1 MAESSTQEKMQAA
14 QNELLQ
20 NQERQKALLQ
30 QRQAEVSAMAN
41 MNQTLQQAAEVAV
54 ETAGGNQAQAQQ
66 FAQSTG
72 AILGKYGMPI
82 VQRSSSSTPQGGNV
96 VINNTNNITVPPM
109 QHQPIVV
116 RNNEESSGGLQK
128 FKAWLTGVFAKQS
141 EEVSRRDRE
150 FSRQEGYLSRTSS
163 KIMKRLEEFG
173 STVAETMNPK
183 RIAAQMGSQ
192 LKTMLFL
199 FGTYFLMAN
208 WGKILHGIT
217 EITKK
222 LQGALDYF
230 GITGDLAKQGKGFIA
245 DIKNLLG
252 GKPGDSLKTI
262 FSDIFR
268 ENVDIVTSF
277 FKKEWEIRAMAAK
290 QIKFPMDSLKG
301 GMFNFIQNVGVYLG
315 DLLSVLLTGPKGL
328 SGSIGHSISNWGRQ
342 NSLGEGQAWANK
354 DINHLT
360 HFSRNTSL
368 GDASIVSGGNTTIS
382 QDFSGDRLS
391 NGTTA
396 SIRQG
401 QAISA
406 MIKDNSGKVNTS
418 GVMSGLKRLKEAAGS
433 KGVLVDPSF
442 LESFVELGIPA
453 EKLYAIA
460 SKGTPE
466 YYKFVREEK
475 GEADLADEG
484 ASFSRAFLERSIK
497 NKAEDALGLGYI
509 ESVAAEAATN
519 SFGSGHAGLN
529 TYTAKSPL
537 LSGVGAW
544 INKQFSDTQ
553 TLRMVPESDPREGVT
568 INGRNKWEF
577 LRLTSDQLNELKSL
591 LVGASGN
598 AKFSF
603 STSDERSMESL
614 DKMLRYAISRRTG
627 KNISMMTTDYDSNIW
642 ENVRE
647 VERFKEEKD
656 KEFDEKLKSTR
667 TYQAADKMWTG
678 TKEFISSGTRKLA
691 PYWDS
696 IMSGGKT
703 LVGSNKILQKSSP
716 EVKRRVAFCMKKLI
730 DAGLSPGAAAGIVGN
745 LLGEGLTTKRF
756 DHEYPDGSGPSAG
769 IAGFHS
775 YYNGKKGELD
785 NLKAYAR
792 SRNRYWGDLD
802 VQVDYLIASGS
813 YPSKVVNKIR
823 VKTNGLD
830 EKLAAEEAAYLWGH
844 DYERFKGYN
853 LGKDSKEYRKRIS
866 NALSVLEN
874 YSGIPIDFN
883 ATKEGIYE
891 AELGGG
897 GQVTKDESGNYVY
910 TSSSSSSS
918 TRTVSSSGSSTS
930 SSSSSTSS
938 TSSYTTSYTPSAN
951 PVAIQSF
958 LSSSTSTNENL
969 PDTGINIS
977 SSGSGNNTKKGFVA
991 LVGDSYA
998 VGMASHF
1005 IKGLKSK
1012 DIEAKATC
1020 WPGGDKS
1027 TRSRY
1032 YCVSGATIGD
1042 ITGQVKNAVGD
1053 SASVIVIH
1061 AGLNNYMQSEESI
1074 ANQLMNCGKTAASG
1088 GAKVFLIAPI
1098 HGQTKPGLSEG
1109 AVKVARAVRT
1119 VCSAGGFG
1127 LIDLEPGSSKFT
1139 KYDKEG
1145 IHPADFATYA
1155 NDVVALLM
1163 CGGGVVSLVKTEEK
1177 EGSGGV
1183 VGDGGFSPNF
1193 DQSKTVSS
1201 GGLNYRGWGGFIE
1214 TSTPDGQYSTPRLL
1228 TKSEFEEAQARM
1240 GANDAGSTPF
1250 SLAFQGITA
1259 TLNDIKALNYDS
1271 YAQMI
1276 AEMHGLRKTAEEG
1289 NNIAKETGKK
1299 LTKKEKDELLES
1311 MSSPDTS
1318 KVADTSEGEKRTLH
1332 ERNRSMTENKWMGES
1347 DEWFRKRRFLGELG
1361 MSYEKFSSWTEKRKE
1376 AIKETALKL
1385 LEGGGLKEDGVERIK
1400 KLLSSRELTEDDY
1413 NDLEKTIG
1421 EFGGKEANIV
1431 LANLYSS
1438 GLSDA
1443 GLSYDQNYG
1452 FTMLPETNRA
1462 AIVGDKQWWENG
1474 IGSDNAGNT
1483 NGKNWR
1489 YLTIG
1494 DATSKSEEQS
1504 EEGQTRAKLKKLTEF
1519 FEKIK
1524 KDLGYIRSYT
1534 WGNVDGQLDYSK
1546 TTKLSTST
1554 KTALDFWPVE
1564 TGKNSVTVSLLG
1576 EDLSNYFSVE
1586 AGKEINKK
1594 NSGVTMRTSSFGTST
1609 TFYEKEANAETI
1621 NRMYS
1626 NYNQYLLR
1634 EKQLAG
1640 EKRKFYSDKQLVA
1653 DRLFNSN
1660 YKSYTGYQTTSH
1672 QDRKNS
1678 KSWGSGMLGDR
1689 TVSLSKFTKS
1699 LSESFKNDT
1708 NSDFSKSIS
1717 ELSNWDW
1724 GRSILSGANVSETIA
1739 SINRSFNRLKF
1750 FQVASSNPKYRKEW
1764 DALLK
1769 LSLILVKMTRSL
1781 TENVFGSNNPEDI
1794 INYFTKKD
1802 EKGNSYLDV
1811 EGLKNLFGSTNTG
1824 LIDDFSKFY
1833 ELSSK
1838 GLLTLD
1844 ESKEYEKLKNKLG
1857 QSISESEINE
1867 NTDIKNLWDN
1877 TDSNGLS
1884 GEEALAFNKNFEKN
1898 IVKTGGSNYYRVINN
1913 KTGRYTYINENE
1925 AKKYGKDLKTTGVF
1939 LVDETEGF
1947 KNIKDI
1953 NSMVLMN
1960 LREQTENSK
1969 PYKDPKTGKLVRKVH
1984 TYKVVGEERKPAFIV
1999 EIPEEDWQNFVN
2011 SGKDIAMDYKTAS
2024 NIRVSKL
2031 GRWRQGEKHYING
2044 KEISNDEEL
2053 KNYLKDS
2060 GGYLA
2065 LGGRGNKTSTF
2076 GYVDLEG
2083 PNNKF
2088 NADTGLWTV
2097 VGPGGQTFELTEYD
2111 HRRLVEEGGLMQQAD
2126 IAMWDKNVSLYK
2138 QHGYD
2143 KKGAGSGRERFT
2155 SQKRE
2160 GETVD
2165 WGEAFNNQTDSIDL
2179 GNALAADTNSWLQNN
2194 NKIAFTTAYNTAQML
2209 KVFEKIG
2216 NILGDEELIKL
2227 ATQRMEADSSTL
2239 DIQTTADTSQVKEE
2253 TDNTGNTGKWKTLP
2267 FRLLR

>member
-290 QIKFPMDSLKG
+290 QIKFPVDSLKG

-484 ASFSRAFLERSIK
+484 ASFNRAFLERSIK

-519 SFGSGHAGLN
+519 SFGSGHTGLN

-537 LSGVGAW
+537 ISGATAW
-544 INKQFSDTQ
+544 INKQFIDQ
-553 TLRMVPESDPREGVT
+553 NTLRMVPESDPREGVT

-577 LRLTSDQLNELKSL
+577 LRLTSDQLNELKAL

-627 KNISMMTTDYDSNIW
+627 KSISMMAADYDSNIW

-678 TKEFISSGTRKLA
+678 TKEFISSGTKKMA
-691 PYWDS
+691 SYWDGF
-696 IMSGGKT
+696 MGAGKT
-703 LVGSNKILQKSSP
+703 LVGSNRVLQNSSQ

-853 LGKDSKEYRKRIS
+853 LGKDSKEYRKRIA

-874 YSGIPIDFN
+874 YSGIPIDFD

-910 TSSSSSSS
+910 TSSSSYSSS
-918 TRTVSSSGSSTS
+918 TTSTGSTTTGDTAGGST
-930 SSSSSTSS
+930 T
-938 TSSYTTSYTPSAN
+938 TTSGE
-951 PVAIQSF
+951 
-958 LSSSTSTNENL
+958 TSGKEN
-969 PDTGINIS
+969 
-977 SSGSGNNTKKGFVA
+977 
-991 LVGDSYA
+991 
-998 VGMASHF
+998 
-1005 IKGLKSK
+1005 KGL
-1012 DIEAKATC
+1012 
-1020 WPGGDKS
+1020 
-1027 TRSRY
+1027 
-1032 YCVSGATIGD
+1032 
-1042 ITGQVKNAVGD
+1042 
-1053 SASVIVIH
+1053 
-1061 AGLNNYMQSEESI
+1061 SI
-1074 ANQLMNCGKTAASG
+1074 
-1088 GAKVFLIAPI
+1088 
-1098 HGQTKPGLSEG
+1098 
-1109 AVKVARAVRT
+1109 
-1119 VCSAGGFG
+1119 
-1127 LIDLEPGSSKFT
+1127 
-1139 KYDKEG
+1139 
-1145 IHPADFATYA
+1145 
-1155 NDVVALLM
+1155 
-1163 CGGGVVSLVKTEEK
+1163 
-1177 EGSGGV
+1177 
-1183 VGDGGFSPNF
+1183 NF

-1214 TSTPDGQYSTPRLL
+1214 TSTPDGQYSAPRLL
-1228 TKSEFEEAQARM
+1228 TKSEFEEAQARI
-1240 GANDAGSTPF
+1240 GANDAGGTPF
-1250 SLAFQGITA
+1250 SLAFQGITK

-1271 YAQMI
+1271 YTQMI

-1289 NNIAKETGKK
+1289 NNIAKEVGKEKEKSDQSFGSAPDFTPKEEKVVDTSSADVSTKSMKMNNSDMSKRWAFETEEEYRKKRLLGASGMSLEMYQEFSKKQNDTILNAAQKLLTSGVDLPKDVESQLRTLIDTNGSREEMSRIVSEWGRVSSYEDFMEETNKNLKAVGIDTNYNEDLAYSLIPEWGRNRYAAVKGSLSGVKTGAKGYYRKGGKGQKEYKSLTPEDIEKKNNPTGGNAASLIESRVKK
-1299 LTKKEKDELLES
+1299 LEELFTK
-1311 MSSPDTS
+1311 
-1318 KVADTSEGEKRTLH
+1318 VREGSGEEIIEANTLS
-1332 ERNRSMTENKWMGES
+1332 N
-1347 DEWFRKRRFLGELG
+1347 
-1361 MSYEKFSSWTEKRKE
+1361 
-1376 AIKETALKL
+1376 A
-1385 LEGGGLKEDGVERIK
+1385 
-1400 KLLSSRELTEDDY
+1400 DDY
-1413 NDLEKTIG
+1413 DKDL
-1421 EFGGKEANIV
+1421 V
-1431 LANLYSS
+1431 YSKNS
-1438 GLSDA
+1438 
-1443 GLSYDQNYG
+1443 
-1452 FTMLPETNRA
+1452 
-1462 AIVGDKQWWENG
+1462 IVGE
-1474 IGSDNAGNT
+1474 
-1483 NGKNWR
+1483 
-1489 YLTIG
+1489 
-1494 DATSKSEEQS
+1494 
-1504 EEGQTRAKLKKLTEF
+1504 
-1519 FEKIK
+1519 
-1524 KDLGYIRSYT
+1524 
-1534 WGNVDGQLDYSK
+1534 
-1546 TTKLSTST
+1546 
-1554 KTALDFWPVE
+1554 ALDFWPVCSSAE
-1564 TGKNSVTVSLLG
+1564 VDTPNGKGKTGSVLKNDINRIENLEEWFYEDEHYDEIRKNRMGFWEIIGRILLSSSGGAITTPFSVKKVYLDPYINSGENGVKKSLQKDLENRGFFKNGEGNIGTVWRNFSEYELNKQRGTQERNKYYTLRNSAYNRFKEIKSSSWVAFARDIRDTVKSDTSIEFSKKILDFYQFEWGRDFLDGIRNVSDSDFIALSSNQWSRAEERCKIRLFAIKFYQVSRGVPRYRQEFEAIIKLTRALKDSEKTDLERMFNTTDPEKIVEQLSDSSGKVDINKVSEYFGNLGSEAMTAIEQYNSAVEGKGGVVDPKQVEKAKSDLFKIFQDNSGSKAKAVDLYNSMSAWDLDPEEAIKMNKQFKETKFTVGGKNYYWAYNTKTGKRVVLNDEDVKKYESDLAGGKAFTG
-1576 EDLSNYFSVE
+1576 ETSGS
-1586 AGKEINKK
+1586 KEISDTNKQIFLEQK
-1594 NSGVTMRTSSFGTST
+1594 QATLEGGVKIDKATGKKIRKIYTYLVDENGGFRKGQPVEILEEDWKKWGDSALEFKTAEKLRRNLGLFRGAGLRIKGGDGYANSYKELYDYLVDPNNTYSGLTVGMGDKKEVLAAIDWQNAVRTEDGTMKVKTRTGREFELIPQDYQRLISESGVARESDFVMWQ
-1609 TFYEKEANAETI
+1609 ANAEK
-1621 NRMYS
+1621 YKK
-1626 NYNQYLLR
+1626 LR
-1634 EKQLAG
+1634 EIG
-1640 EKRKFYSDKQLVA
+1640 EEG
-1653 DRLFNSN
+1653 
-1660 YKSYTGYQTTSH
+1660 KSSVYQIRE
-1672 QDRKNS
+1672 D
-1678 KSWGSGMLGDR
+1678 
-1689 TVSLSKFTKS
+1689 
-1699 LSESFKNDT
+1699 E
-1708 NSDFSKSIS
+1708 S
-1717 ELSNWDW
+1717 EL
-1724 GRSILSGANVSETIA
+1724 E
-1739 SINRSFNRLKF
+1739 LKMDD
-1750 FQVASSNPKYRKEW
+1750 QN
-1764 DALLK
+1764 
-1769 LSLILVKMTRSL
+1769 SLAEYGNKL
-1781 TENVFGSNNPEDI
+1781 TEKTN
-1794 INYFTKKD
+1794 
-1802 EKGNSYLDV
+1802 
-1811 EGLKNLFGSTNTG
+1811 EGIGH
-1824 LIDDFSKFY
+1824 IFS
-1833 ELSSK
+1833 
-1838 GLLTLD
+1838 
-1844 ESKEYEKLKNKLG
+1844 
-1857 QSISESEINE
+1857 
-1867 NTDIKNLWDN
+1867 
-1877 TDSNGLS
+1877 
-1884 GEEALAFNKNFEKN
+1884 A
-1898 IVKTGGSNYYRVINN
+1898 VKTLANN
-1913 KTGRYTYINENE
+1913 IGTFLTSLNLPSEKEE
-1925 AKKYGKDLKTTGVF
+1925 GKFDPNV
-1939 LVDETEGF
+1939 E
-1947 KNIKDI
+1947 
-1953 NSMVLMN
+1953 
-1960 LREQTENSK
+1960 REQTKSET
-1969 PYKDPKTGKLVRKVH
+1969 PPKK
-1984 TYKVVGEERKPAFIV
+1984 
-1999 EIPEEDWQNFVN
+1999 
-2011 SGKDIAMDYKTAS
+2011 
-2024 NIRVSKL
+2024 
-2031 GRWRQGEKHYING
+2031 
-2044 KEISNDEEL
+2044 
-2053 KNYLKDS
+2053 
-2060 GGYLA
+2060 
-2065 LGGRGNKTSTF
+2065 
-2076 GYVDLEG
+2076 
-2083 PNNKF
+2083 
-2088 NADTGLWTV
+2088 
-2097 VGPGGQTFELTEYD
+2097 
-2111 HRRLVEEGGLMQQAD
+2111 
-2126 IAMWDKNVSLYK
+2126 
-2138 QHGYD
+2138 
-2143 KKGAGSGRERFT
+2143 
-2155 SQKRE
+2155 
-2160 GETVD
+2160 
-2165 WGEAFNNQTDSIDL
+2165 
-2179 GNALAADTNSWLQNN
+2179 
-2194 NKIAFTTAYNTAQML
+2194 
-2209 KVFEKIG
+2209 
-2216 NILGDEELIKL
+2216 
-2227 ATQRMEADSSTL
+2227 
-2239 DIQTTADTSQVKEE
+2239 
-2253 TDNTGNTGKWKTLP
+2253 
-2267 FRLLR
+2267 

>member
-484 ASFSRAFLERSIK
+484 ASFNRAFLERSIK

-519 SFGSGHAGLN
+519 SFGSGHTGLN

-537 LSGVGAW
+537 ISGATAW
-544 INKQFSDTQ
+544 INKQFIDQ
-553 TLRMVPESDPREGVT
+553 NTLRMVPESDPREGVT

-577 LRLTSDQLNELKSL
+577 LRLTSDQLNELKAL

-627 KNISMMTTDYDSNIW
+627 KNVSMMAADYDSNIW

-696 IMSGGKT
+696 IMSGGKA

-853 LGKDSKEYRKRIS
+853 LGKDSKEYRKRIA

-874 YSGIPIDFN
+874 YSGIPIDFD

-910 TSSSSSSS
+910 TSSSSYSSS
-918 TRTVSSSGSSTS
+918 TTSTGSTTTGDTTGGST
-930 SSSSSTSS
+930 T
-938 TSSYTTSYTPSAN
+938 TTSGE
-951 PVAIQSF
+951 
-958 LSSSTSTNENL
+958 TSGKEN
-969 PDTGINIS
+969 
-977 SSGSGNNTKKGFVA
+977 
-991 LVGDSYA
+991 
-998 VGMASHF
+998 
-1005 IKGLKSK
+1005 KGL
-1012 DIEAKATC
+1012 
-1020 WPGGDKS
+1020 
-1027 TRSRY
+1027 
-1032 YCVSGATIGD
+1032 
-1042 ITGQVKNAVGD
+1042 
-1053 SASVIVIH
+1053 
-1061 AGLNNYMQSEESI
+1061 SI
-1074 ANQLMNCGKTAASG
+1074 
-1088 GAKVFLIAPI
+1088 
-1098 HGQTKPGLSEG
+1098 
-1109 AVKVARAVRT
+1109 
-1119 VCSAGGFG
+1119 
-1127 LIDLEPGSSKFT
+1127 
-1139 KYDKEG
+1139 
-1145 IHPADFATYA
+1145 
-1155 NDVVALLM
+1155 
-1163 CGGGVVSLVKTEEK
+1163 
-1177 EGSGGV
+1177 
-1183 VGDGGFSPNF
+1183 NF

-1214 TSTPDGQYSTPRLL
+1214 TSTPDGQYSAPRLL
-1228 TKSEFEEAQARM
+1228 TKSEFEEAQARI
-1240 GANDAGSTPF
+1240 GAKDAGGTPF
-1250 SLAFQGITA
+1250 SLAFQGITK

-1271 YAQMI
+1271 YTQMI

-1299 LTKKEKDELLES
+1299 LTKKEKDELLELV
-1311 MSSPDTS
+1311 SSPDTS

-1332 ERNRSMTENKWMGES
+1332 ERNRNMTGNKWVGES

-1385 LEGGGLKEDGVERIK
+1385 LEGGGLKEEEVGRIK
-1400 KLLSSRELTEDDY
+1400 KLLSSKELTEDDY
-1413 NDLEKTIG
+1413 NNLEKTIG
-1421 EFGGKEANIV
+1421 EFGGKEANIA

-1438 GLSDA
+1438 GLSDV
-1443 GLSYDQNYG
+1443 GLSYNQNYG

-1462 AIVGDKQWWENG
+1462 AIVGGKQWWENG
-1474 IGSDNAGNT
+1474 IGSNSAGNT
-1483 NGKNWR
+1483 NEKNWR
-1489 YLTIG
+1489 YLTTG
-1494 DATSKSEEQS
+1494 DATSKREEQS
-1504 EEGQTRAKLKKLTEF
+1504 EEGQTKAKLKKLTEF

-1546 TTKLSTST
+1546 TTKLSTNT

-1609 TFYEKEANAETI
+1609 TFYEKETNAETI

-1653 DRLFNSN
+1653 DRLFNSS
-1660 YKSYTGYQTTSH
+1660 YKSYTGYQITSY
-1672 QDRKNS
+1672 QDRKNL
-1678 KSWGSGMLGDR
+1678 KVRGSGMLDDR
-1689 TVSLSKFTKS
+1689 SASLDKFTKS

-1717 ELSNWDW
+1717 ELSSWDW

-1769 LSLILVKMTRSL
+1769 LSLILVKMNRSL

-1811 EGLKNLFGSTNTG
+1811 EGLKDLFGSTNTG

-1833 ELSSK
+1833 ELGSK

-1844 ESKEYEKLKNKLG
+1844 ESKAYEKLKNTLG
-1857 QSISESEINE
+1857 QSISESKINE

-1947 KNIKDI
+1947 KNIKNT
-1953 NSMVLMN
+1953 NSRVLMN

-1969 PYKDPKTGKLVRKVH
+1969 PYKDPKTGKLIRKVY
-1984 TYKVVGEERKPAFIV
+1984 TYKVVGEERKPASIV

-2024 NIRVSKL
+2024 SIRVSKL
-2031 GRWRQGEKHYING
+2031 GRWRQGEKYYING
-2044 KEISNDEEL
+2044 KEISKDEEL
-2053 KNYLKDS
+2053 KSYLKDS

-2065 LGGRGNKTSTF
+2065 LGGKGNKTSTF

-2083 PNNKF
+2083 PNNTF

-2097 VGPGGQTFELTEYD
+2097 VGPGGQEFELTEYD

-2179 GNALAADTNSWLQNN
+2179 GNKLAANTNSWLENN
-2194 NKIAFTTAYNTAQML
+2194 NKNAYTTAYNTAQML
-2209 KVFEKIG
+2209 KVFERIG
-2216 NILGDEELIKL
+2216 NILGDEELIKI
-2227 ATQRMEADSSTL
+2227 ATQGKEADSGTL
-2239 DIQTTADTSQVKEE
+2239 GIPTTVDTHQTEEE
-2253 TDNTGNTGKWKTLP
+2253 TDKPWWKI
-2267 FRLLR
+2267 